1 MTVLNVMK
9 NKGKIMNKV
18 IPVVSIVAAIAL
30 MMGCV
35 ATAPPV
41 AETKPVSDIPEWYMN
56 KPNDPNLLFGVGTG
70 KSARMQTARD
80 KASQAARLDLAASIE
95 VKFDGITKQFTEEVG
110 TAGESELLEYF
121 VQATKAVVS
130 TVLTGA
136 TTDKTKMTEKENMY
150 QAFVLIRMD
159 VAASNKALM
168 DKLGQQENMYTK
180 FRASQTFKEL
190 EAETAKFEEYKS
202 EQ

>member
-1 MTVLNVMK
+1 
-9 NKGKIMNKV
+9 MNKV

-30 MMGCV
+30 MMGCAV
-35 ATAPPV
+35 APPV
-41 AETKPVSDIPEWYMN
+41 SETKPVSDIPEWYMN
-56 KPNDPNLLFGVGTG
+56 KPNDPNLLFGVGMG
-70 KSARMQTARD
+70 ESARMQTARD

-136 TTDKTKMTEKENMY
+136 TTDKTKMTQKENMY